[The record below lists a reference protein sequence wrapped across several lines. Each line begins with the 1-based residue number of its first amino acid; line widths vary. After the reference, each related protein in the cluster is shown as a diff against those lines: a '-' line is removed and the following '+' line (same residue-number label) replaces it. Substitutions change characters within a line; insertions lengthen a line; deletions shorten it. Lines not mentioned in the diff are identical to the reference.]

1 MVVDTQSTKGKVSD
15 SQINLSKNEEQLAE
29 FSQSEEDSL
38 SGCSSSEPFKLDAK
52 YSLIDDQQ
60 PEEKT
65 IEEKPFPRTI
75 LVLVSIGCGIFL
87 LLGLWRSFQPKSV
100 PVVRELPKNLA
111 ETEVEKA
118 PEIDYRAKLALASQ
132 KMALS
137 EQEKQLTSP
146 SPSPTSEP
154 VVEPEPE
161 PEPEPVVSTPPS
173 APPTQVPPPSPPT
186 LPAQVKTRLAQLG
199 TVYFPP
205 PSQTV
210 TSNSVTSDQYG
221 SLSGQAKTYPT
232 NSQIKNTGNCSLV
245 TGHCF
250 PSQIDL
256 QLSQTYQTTERQ
268 FNESDFAL
276 NGNPANVSEMSY
288 LTTTGEVE
296 AETRYTSAWG
306 LSGRLSPKFYITLK
320 EPLKNN
326 FGRAAIP
333 KGSLLVATLNPNAD
347 PGMVVLN
354 AKYFEVGEQQIPIPN
369 GAVEINSANG
379 TPLVAKFES
388 QNTQSF
394 FQLDWQKL
402 TSIGAIAADLA
413 GVQRGA
419 TSILAAGNLLTRQ
432 QPQRPSVPPVS
443 YYLLEEGRELK
454 VKITKR
460 IPLPSLVEQQK
471 GNK

>member
-1 MVVDTQSTKGKVSD
+1 MAVDTQSTKGKIND
-15 SQINLSKNEEQLAE
+15 SQINLQKKEEQLAE
-29 FSQSEEDSL
+29 FSQSEEDKL
-38 SGCSSSEPFKLDAK
+38 AGCSSSEPLKLDAK
-52 YSLIDDQQ
+52 YSLIDAQQ

-75 LVLVSIGCGIFL
+75 LVSASIGFVILL

-100 PVVRELPKNLA
+100 PVVRELPKNLP
-111 ETEVEKA
+111 ETQVETA

-137 EQEKQLTSP
+137 EQEKQLTSGEVK
-146 SPSPTSEP
+146 PTTEP
-154 VVEPEPE
+154 VVEPVVEAE
-161 PEPEPVVSTPPS
+161 AEPVVSTPP
-173 APPTQVPPPSPPT
+173 TPPPSQVAPESPP
-186 LPAQVKTRLAQLG
+186 PINPQQVKTRLAQLG

-210 TSNSVTSDQYG
+210 AANRLDNQREVQSR
-221 SLSGQAKTYPT
+221 
-232 NSQIKNTGNCSLV
+232 
-245 TGHCF
+245 F
-250 PSQIDL
+250 PSQIDM
-256 QLSQTYQTTERQ
+256 QLSQTYRATDRQ
-268 FNESDFAL
+268 FSAGDFAL
-276 NGNPANVSEMSY
+276 DGNPANVSKISY

-296 AETRYTSAWG
+296 AETLYTSAWG

-320 EPLKNN
+320 QPLKNN

-333 KGSLLVATLNPNAD
+333 KGSLLVATLDPNAD

-354 AKYFEVGEQQIPIPN
+354 AKYFEVGEEQISIPI

-432 QPQRPSVPPVS
+432 QPQPPNVPAVS

-460 IPLPSLVEQQK
+460 IPLTRLINQ
-471 GNK
+471 

>member
-173 APPTQVPPPSPPT
+173 APPTQVPPPSPPPT

-205 PSQTV
+205 PSRTV
-210 TSNSVTSDQYG
+210 SANRWSNQREVQS
-221 SLSGQAKTYPT
+221 K
-232 NSQIKNTGNCSLV
+232 
-245 TGHCF
+245 F

-256 QLSQTYQTTERQ
+256 QLSQTYQASERQ

-333 KGSLLVATLNPNAD
+333 QGSLLVATLNPNAD

-394 FQLDWQKL
+394 LMLDWQKL

-432 QPQRPSVPPVS
+432 QPSQPTVPPVS
-443 YYLLEEGRELK
+443 YYMLEEGRSLK

-460 IPLPSLVEQQK
+460 IPLTKLINQQK
-471 GNK
+471 GK